1 MSEFW
6 VLVEDE
12 FGAGPGR
19 TLVRDH
25 VLGVLGHRTAE
36 QALEAGEDARTVW
49 FALCEDLQVPPERRF
64 GREEAAARSERT
76 GRSGPGRRGRR

>member
-25 VLGVLGHRTAE
+25 VLGALAHRTAE
-36 QALEAGEDARTVW
+36 QALEAGEDARSVW
-49 FALCEDLQVPPERRF
+49 FALCEDLQVPAERRW
-64 GREEAAARSERT
+64 GREEPH
-76 GRSGPGRRGRR
+76 GRSGRTGPTGPARRGRR